1 MLTELFCPGK
11 IFRTSRARI
20 DNPHAKEYDG
30 AGNSPGATTSS
41 EFSRENSLS
50 MPAEIISV
58 ANQKGG
64 VGKTTTSINLAAA
77 LARFGVRTLIVDLD
91 PQGNTSSGLGFEKKS
106 IKLTIYQSLIQELP
120 VEKAINPTKVENLDI
135 ICSNSDLIGAEVELV
150 STFARENR
158 LKDVLKTVLDTYKFI
173 IIDCP
178 PSLGLLTINALTAS
192 QKVIIPIQCEYYA
205 LEGLANFIDTMNK
218 IKRAL
223 NQGLTM
229 EGIVLTMYDARI
241 SLGHQVKAEIEKH
254 FSGTFF
260 KSAIPRNVRLAEA
273 PSFGQ
278 SIFEYDPKSRGAEA
292 YTALAAEILR
302 RRGML
307 SEPPEPPPSPPAPVE
322 ERPVVEGHV

>member
-1 MLTELFCPGK
+1 
-11 IFRTSRARI
+11 
-20 DNPHAKEYDG
+20 
-30 AGNSPGATTSS
+30 
-41 EFSRENSLS
+41 